1 VELHLLGPA
10 IVIGI
15 LREQILTTRLNVLR
29 RGLRVCAVSIMLL
42 KPPTTNNVK
51 RVLRHWGMRECYTPG
66 GCNIVY
72 CGYTA
77 FRLINDYCMEVWN
90 PFETQSGVINY
101 YESLEQRNLALYELG
116 LESMGVI

>member
-1 VELHLLGPA
+1 MMLTQT
-10 IVIGI
+10 IKRK
-15 LREQILTTRLNVLR
+15 LR
-29 RGLRVCAVSIMLL
+29 CY
-42 KPPTTNNVK
+42 
-51 RVLRHWGMRECYTPG
+51 GMRECYTQG
-66 GCNIVY
+66 GSNILY

-77 FRLINDYCMEVWN
+77 FRLINDYCMEMWN

>member
-1 VELHLLGPA
+1 MPR
-10 IVIGI
+10 I
-15 LREQILTTRLNVLR
+15 
-29 RGLRVCAVSIMLL
+29 LL

-116 LESMGVI
+116 LESMGVL